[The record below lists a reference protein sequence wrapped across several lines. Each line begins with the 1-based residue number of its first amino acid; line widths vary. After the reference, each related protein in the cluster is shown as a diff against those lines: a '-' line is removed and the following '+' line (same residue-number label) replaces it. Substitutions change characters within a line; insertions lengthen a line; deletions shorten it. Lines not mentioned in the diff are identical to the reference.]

1 MADVWQELEAVISE
15 NRRELSLIGQD
26 VSKRIE
32 KAGLDPH
39 IFQLVNLNLLDI
51 SRTQLD
57 RVPDDLGNLINL
69 TNLTLQ
75 NNALVSL
82 PSTVGNLVKLKF
94 LDLSHNKIERLPDEL
109 SKLKELQTLKVNVN
123 QLTDFPDVS
132 TLTSLHILNISHN
145 KLSALPD
152 GICSEHLVHLSQ
164 INASNNQITSLPSEL
179 SSLPHLNSLH
189 LANNQLHELPNELS
203 ECTKL
208 KELVVNGN
216 KIKDRKLL
224 KFTEQNSLKQIM
236 TFLATAMEKEAA
248 TGDKKD
254 KKAKQKK
261 KKKGPQND
269 NVEDLARNIISV
281 LHFAP
286 DVGVVVK
293 VEAKVSDVR
302 PYVVCC
308 VLRELNFKKSL
319 NMFKRFITLQ
329 VNISYKKVSCF
340 QA

>member
-189 LANNQLHELPNELS
+189 LANNQLQELPNELS

-236 TFLATAMEKEAA
+236 TFLATALEKEAA

-293 VEAKVSDVR
+293 VETKVSDVR